1 MSDHLNEQRK
11 NYPVE
16 GVPQGDRSTN
26 TYFNDDDFPNWND
39 ALVDEINMLPSV
51 TRGAEGVTTQQL
63 LPGAVVQNTQR
74 LSLTPQKSGVRG
86 SAMRLYSPLPDPT
99 REEGDDGDEEEESQ
113 PVSVVEGIQ
122 LDTAPRTTFTGI
134 LKKLEFASTCSR
146 VPQSCTPV
154 GNTIGENTTS
164 KRLLFSGA
172 PTHQGRGGG
181 GSGEHSARRVTFGRV
196 SIDTIADTTKSTA
209 TPETLYEDDEEG
221 EVVLGTS
228 SSMHAGSTPYSG
240 VRKTS
245 RVTEDQLASAL
256 EKSLLFVEKYNT
268 TKDLLKAQNTAV
280 SPRPS
285 DSTTDHEFSFAT
297 GFNTTPTVS
306 YPMQRDRDSITPD
319 FAYRSDARQH
329 DGLSTGASRRRLTPQ
344 SASPSLLSMYGKAQ
358 RVRIHHHEYDSDVEN
373 EEEEREPT
381 PSEDI
386 KEPTTMP
393 RRSPR
398 LMAKSKK
405 SGLKLSPTEQGIR
418 DSLSRSRTR
427 RDSRS
432 PSVPLQNSN
441 NE

>member
-1 MSDHLNEQRK
+1 MSDQTQRK
-11 NYPVE
+11 NSSVE
-16 GVPQGDRSTN
+16 HVPEDDDQSRVN
-26 TYFNDDDFPNWND
+26 TFLHDDDFPNWND

-63 LPGAVVQNTQR
+63 LPGAVVQNTTQR

-86 SAMRLYSPLPDPT
+86 SAMRLYSPLPDPS
-99 REEGDDGDEEEESQ
+99 REDGDAGEEDPEPASG
-113 PVSVVEGIQ
+113 VEGIQ

-134 LKKLEFASTCSR
+134 LKKLEFASTCSH
-146 VPQSCTPV
+146 VPLSCTPV
-154 GNTIGENTTS
+154 GNTIGQNTTS

-172 PTHQGRGGG
+172 QTHQGRGV

-196 SIDTIADTTKSTA
+196 SIDTIVDTTKSTA
-209 TPETLYEDDEEG
+209 TPETLYEDDEEE
-221 EVVLGTS
+221 EVVLGTA

-240 VRKTS
+240 TRKTS
-245 RVTEDQLASAL
+245 RITEDELASAL

-268 TKDLLKAQNTAV
+268 AKDLLNAQNTAV
-280 SPRPS
+280 SPRPC
-285 DSTTDHEFSFAT
+285 DSTPENEFSFAT
-297 GFNTTPTVS
+297 GFNRTPTVS

-358 RVRIHHHEYDSDVEN
+358 RVRLDLHDYDDNVEN
-373 EEEEREPT
+373 EEEEKAPT
-381 PSEDI
+381 PSEGV
-386 KEPTTMP
+386 KEPATMP

-405 SGLKLSPTEQGIR
+405 GGLKLSPTEQGIR
-418 DSLSRSRTR
+418 NSLSRNRTR